1 MVVLSRVVRVG
12 FLEKVR
18 HLSRLE
24 EGEGT
29 SQKDIWR
36 KSIHTEEAAR
46 FKNLRRK
53 HAWCIQEIIR
63 RPVLPEQRGE

>member
-29 SQKDIWR
+29 SQRDIWR
-36 KSIHTEEAAR
+36 KSIHTEEAAS
-46 FKNLRRK
+46 FKTLRQK
-53 HAWCIQEIIR
+53 HA
-63 RPVLPEQRGE
+63 